1 MVEGELGD
9 AARELGGLS
18 FGRVN
23 CEIRGRGFLVIRAS
37 AHANDMPE
45 NFLYLGYTLF
55 SLPYVLEILGR
66 SCCCFFQRA
75 LILHTGLVNILPLS
89 QQNSPLSTA
98 QVPEFV
104 DVCRDRPK
112 PRGWMAL
119 GRF

>member
-23 CEIRGRGFLVIRAS
+23 CEIRGRGFLVMRAS

-55 SLPYVLEILGR
+55 SLPNVLEILGR
-66 SCCCFFQRA
+66 SCSFFQRA
-75 LILHTGLVNILPLS
+75 LILHTGLVNNILPLS
-89 QQNSPLSTA
+89 QKNITALNSPS
-98 QVPEFV
+98 F
-104 DVCRDRPK
+104 
-112 PRGWMAL
+112 
-119 GRF
+119 